1 LIRLEF
7 FGRATQQA
15 GSVSKLR
22 VQLAD
27 DHREI
32 RTLVTHILE
41 PAASEIVGSVG
52 DGQALLEAAAK
63 LKPDVIIL
71 DISMPVLN
79 GIEAAVKLKESG
91 STSRVVFL
99 TVHAD
104 PDFIKA
110 CLAPG
115 ALGYVFKERMER
127 DLLPAIHE
135 ALKGRAFVSSIPAE
149 RSA

>member
-1 LIRLEF
+1 M
-7 FGRATQQA
+7 
-15 GSVSKLR
+15 SKLR
-22 VQLAD
+22 VLLAD

-32 RTLVTHILE
+32 CTLVSHILE
-41 PAASEIVGSVG
+41 PASEIVGSVG

-63 LKPDVIIL
+63 LKPDVIVL

-99 TVHAD
+99 TAHAD

-110 CLAPG
+110 CLATG
-115 ALGYVFKERMER
+115 ALGYVFKVRMER

-135 ALKGRAFVSSIPAE
+135 ALKGRAFVSSIPAPE
-149 RSA
+149 PV

>member
-1 LIRLEF
+1 M
-7 FGRATQQA
+7 
-15 GSVSKLR
+15 SKLR
-22 VQLAD
+22 VLLAD

-32 RTLVTHILE
+32 CTLVTHILE

-110 CLAPG
+110 CLATG

-135 ALKGRAFVSSIPAE
+135 ALKGRAFVSSISTE
-149 RSA
+149 KSA